1 MDPIPDQIRGK
12 TQGARY
18 PPKSGLE
25 SSKDRAPGVGIEQ
38 GHGDPARNNRWRATE
53 LLFGTTGGSVA
64 TPEYNFGAAFG
75 LPRTPPES
83 DRPSPA

>member
-1 MDPIPDQIRGK
+1 MDPIPDHIRGK
-12 TQGARY
+12 TQGAQY
-18 PPKSGLE
+18 PPKL
-25 SSKDRAPGVGIEQ
+25 RAPGVENDQ

-83 DRPSPA
+83 DRPGPA